1 MRKMVNLCFLAI
13 LFVCSSCTSLPATPT
28 TQPPTD
34 TAAVTMV
41 VPSATATSTSTPE
54 PVAPTLETFK
64 NIKITSSE
72 LRKEVQLSDGKW
84 TETQADGSI
93 QMITLDEHFALGD
106 LNADGVDDAV
116 VITAES
122 MGGSGSFYSLIA
134 LVNENGTYVQK
145 GSAFIDDRPLIHSLV
160 ILDGEIILEVTVHGL
175 NDAMVSPTVNLIRIN
190 RLVADHLIP
199 WRQTQKLS
207 DGFVREINI
216 ETPVDYTDVNGEV
229 TLTGGMPIAPFENTL
244 LVQVIGLQSN
254 QSFTSSIMVT
264 AADVGMPAT
273 FTTSISLDK
282 FPAGEVVIIQL
293 VEVSMAD
300 GSHMAYDS
308 VVLKIK

>member
-1 MRKMVNLCFLAI
+1 
-13 LFVCSSCTSLPATPT
+13 
-28 TQPPTD
+28 
-34 TAAVTMV
+34 
-41 VPSATATSTSTPE
+41 
-54 PVAPTLETFK
+54 
-64 NIKITSSE
+64 
-72 LRKEVQLSDGKW
+72 
-84 TETQADGSI
+84 
-93 QMITLDEHFALGD
+93 MITLDEHFALGD